1 MAFSKEDLKSI
12 DITFSE
18 QYANLLKTVTNVTK
32 ANCTIL
38 QHVDEKYR
46 ISIPNQALLTH
57 IAAGEKDI
65 SFDADRI
72 NLFSLTEFMK
82 YADAINYPKRGSVSL
97 AQEISVTGKRYEY
110 VKFASP
116 GLTCRT
122 PTADPSCFQKTDAK
136 IPQPR
141 GQKKMVRLV
150 EICLT
155 ADTLK
160 DFEKKLKLVP
170 TCKFITLFI
179 DGGGVKLVAGDK
191 VAVAAVLMYCFPQQV
206 GYVVRA
212 ALGVDGEG
220 FGLHTVLRPKA
231 VGGEQDGDVGLHLG
245 ILEYDTYAAAVF
257 VEEVEVGPPGVL
269 LVEEAAVLHPS
280 WEASL
285 RRRVVEPMPH
295 GVGDAAEGTHVAAQL
310 E

>member
-136 IPQPR
+136 IPQPC

-179 DGGGVKLVAGDK
+179 DGGGVKLYIKGKLAQQITYCVDSTCTRHLDDQMVRKIFRPGRVA
-191 VAVAAVLMYCFPQQV
+191 MFPAT
-206 GYVVRA
+206 YFTM
-212 ALGVDGEG
+212 LKG
-220 FGLHTVLRPKA
+220 FGGDFSIDIMYA
-231 VGGEQDGDVGLHLG
+231 QSAEQLALEAYCDVPGADENEP
-245 ILEYDTYAAAVF
+245 ILLYSAAA
-257 VEEVEVGPPGVL
+257 ECS
-269 LVEEAAVLHPS
+269 AASNGFDLI
-280 WEASL
+280 
-285 RRRVVEPMPH
+285 M
-295 GVGDAAEGTHVAAQL
+295 
-310 E
+310 